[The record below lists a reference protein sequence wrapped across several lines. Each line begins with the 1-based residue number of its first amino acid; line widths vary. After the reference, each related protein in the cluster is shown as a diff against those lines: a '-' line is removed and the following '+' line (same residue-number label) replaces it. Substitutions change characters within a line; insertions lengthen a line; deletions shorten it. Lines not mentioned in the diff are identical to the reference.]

1 MTPISS
7 TDHAWEEWGR
17 RDPYFSVITHPKFR
31 RNVMTEEARLEFLE
45 SGKQHVEYVMAM
57 IRHYIDPQ
65 FQPRSILDFG
75 CGVGRVV
82 IPFASLAGRAVG
94 MDVSVSMLAEARRNC
109 EELGVSGIE
118 WVESDDQLSRL
129 AESFDL
135 VHSFIVFQHIPP
147 RRGRDI
153 FRRLIEKINPGGV
166 GAVQVCYSK
175 SHFAGN
181 WGNPPANSSSN
192 DLDAVSGNAIEL
204 PPGVDP
210 EMQMNSYNVTELL
223 FLIQAAG
230 VHRLHLE
237 FTDHG
242 GELGLFLFFQR
253 PHSRPADSGTP

>member
-1 MTPISS
+1 MTPILN
-7 TDHAWEEWGR
+7 TDLAWEEWGR

-57 IRHYIDPQ
+57 IRHYIDAQ

-75 CGVGRVV
+75 CGVGRVA
-82 IPFASLAGRAVG
+82 IPFASLAGRVVG
-94 MDVSVSMLAEARRNC
+94 MDVSVSMLAEARRNS

-118 WVESDDQLSRL
+118 WVESDDNLSRL
-129 AESFDL
+129 IENFDL
-135 VHSFIVFQHIPP
+135 VHSYIVLQHIPP
-147 RRGRDI
+147 RRGMEI
-153 FRRLIEKINPGGV
+153 FRHLIERINPGGV
-166 GAVQVCYSK
+166 GAIQVTYSK
-175 SHFAGN
+175 SCFAESYGAPPVN
-181 WGNPPANSSSN
+181 WPVDGVDTTTRNVN
-192 DLDAVSGNAIEL
+192 EL

-210 EMQMNSYNVTELL
+210 EMQMNSYNATELL

-253 PHSRPADSGTP
+253 PPSRPADKEDI